1 MCPLNANQSFS
12 KKKLQPNALSMKTA
26 VSSQSNQRYKHA
38 SVMWECNGS
47 PTCLI
52 YKHQFSFNILT
63 SNLYDKK
70 KIKTWNVFFFSSYTP
85 YKLVWC
91 NLYEK
96 YYSLYNFVE
105 FFYFT
110 R

>member
-52 YKHQFSFNILT
+52 YKHHFSFNILT

-70 KIKTWNVFFFSSYTP
+70 K
-85 YKLVWC
+85 
-91 NLYEK
+91 
-96 YYSLYNFVE
+96 
-105 FFYFT
+105 
-110 R
+110 